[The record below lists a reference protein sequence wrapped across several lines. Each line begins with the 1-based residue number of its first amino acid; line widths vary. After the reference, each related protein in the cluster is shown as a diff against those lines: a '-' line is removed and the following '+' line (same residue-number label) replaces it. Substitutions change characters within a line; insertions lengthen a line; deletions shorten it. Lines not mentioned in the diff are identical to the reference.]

1 MQNLYNCCFSFYLAC
16 CERRIIMY
24 RTKVQMAEETR
35 MCRNADI
42 MQIARSMGIELRR
55 RGSVYEDKAEHG
67 VRIYPNTN
75 SFYDFYNAAGGSP
88 IDLVC
93 KYRDCGI
100 GEAVQFILSEI
111 GYDRTY
117 EHQHDHATDRGNSE
131 YMRSGVVGRKN
142 GSGRTELDIPPHA
155 LNNRRLFAYLNKT
168 RHIDAPVIQ
177 QMLHDHLI
185 YETDRHNIAFVANDE
200 KGQPAH
206 IFQRGT
212 VTDKVWRG
220 DTAGSDKEYGF
231 TYGSGSDELVVFEA
245 PIDLMSYLCLRK
257 EDRNEDLLALGMLDD
272 GPIDKYLAFHP
283 GIKTI
288 HFFLDNDAPGTA
300 FSQNMM
306 LKYSDKGYKCTNYL
320 MGELA
325 KKGCK
330 DVNDYLIQKRGSV
343 IKAEGKARC

>member
-1 MQNLYNCCFSFYLAC
+1 
-16 CERRIIMY
+16 MY
-24 RTKVQMAEETR
+24 RTKEQMAEETTI
-35 MCRNADI
+35 CRNADI
-42 MQIARSMGIELRR
+42 MQIARSLGIEVRR

-100 GEAVQFILSEI
+100 GEAVQYILSEI
-111 GYDRTY
+111 GCDREYDNSLHERAV
-117 EHQHDHATDRGNSE
+117 DHSNSKKSE
-131 YMRSGVVGRKN
+131 RSGVSAVN
-142 GSGRTELDIPPHA
+142 GTERAALDIPDHA

-177 QMLHDHLI
+177 QLLHEHLI
-185 YETDRHNIAFVANDE
+185 YETDRHNIAFVAN
-200 KGQPAH
+200 
-206 IFQRGT
+206 
-212 VTDKVWRG
+212 
-220 DTAGSDKEYGF
+220 EYGF
-231 TYGSGSDELVVFEA
+231 SYGSGSDELVVFEA

-257 EDRNEDLLALGMLDD
+257 DDRNEDLLALGMLDD
-272 GPIDKYLAFHP
+272 SPIDKYLDLHP
-283 GIKTI
+283 GIKII

-320 MGELA
+320 MCELA

-330 DVNDYLIQKRGSV
+330 DVNDYLIQKRESV
-343 IKAEGKARC
+343 IKGKVRC

>member
-1 MQNLYNCCFSFYLAC
+1 
-16 CERRIIMY
+16 MY
-24 RTKVQMAEETR
+24 RTKEQMAEETTI
-35 MCRNADI
+35 CRNADI
-42 MQIARSMGIELRR
+42 MQIARSLGIEVRR

-100 GEAVQFILSEI
+100 GEAVQYILSEI
-111 GYDRTY
+111 GCDREYDNSLHERAV
-117 EHQHDHATDRGNSE
+117 DHSNSKKSE
-131 YMRSGVVGRKN
+131 RSGVSAVN
-142 GSGRTELDIPPHA
+142 GTERAALDIPDHA

-177 QMLHDHLI
+177 QLLHEHLI

-200 KGQPAH
+200 HGNPAH

-231 TYGSGSDELVVFEA
+231 SYGSGSDELVVFEA

-257 EDRNEDLLALGMLDD
+257 DDRSEDLLALGMLDD
-272 GPIDKYLAFHP
+272 SPIDKYLDLHP
-283 GIKTI
+283 GIKII

-306 LKYSDKGYKCTNYL
+306 LKYSDKGYKCTNY
-320 MGELA
+320 MMCELA

-330 DVNDYLIQKRGSV
+330 DVNDYLIQKRESV
-343 IKAEGKARC
+343 IKGKARC